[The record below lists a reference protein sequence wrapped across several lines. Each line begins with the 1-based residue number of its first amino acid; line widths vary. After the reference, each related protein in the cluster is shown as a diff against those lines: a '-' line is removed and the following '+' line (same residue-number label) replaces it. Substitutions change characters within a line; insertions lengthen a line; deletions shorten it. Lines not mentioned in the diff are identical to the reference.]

1 MYTVT
6 YGVSS
11 DDCNSISACAYCT
24 TCLAYS
30 TSKRERSQFIYVCVL
45 SLPLFFFFFTA
56 MRYRVQDDTT
66 APFTVCRERTSLSK
80 CHFSFFF
87 FSFQTRQARE
97 RCNFSDTSR
106 GSYIY
111 IYICTYQRT
120 VVRYLQNNIKVVR

>member
-45 SLPLFFFFFTA
+45 SLPLFFFFLQ
-56 MRYRVQDDTT
+56 RCDIEYRMTPRPPLQY
-66 APFTVCRERTSLSK
+66 AAKGLLYQSAIFL
-80 CHFSFFF
+80 FF

-111 IYICTYQRT
+111 IYVHTKELLSDIYK
-120 VVRYLQNNIKVVR
+120 II

>member
-45 SLPLFFFFFTA
+45 SLPLFFFFLQ
-56 MRYRVQDDTT
+56 RCDIEYRMTPRPPLQY
-66 APFTVCRERTSLSK
+66 AAKGLLYRSAIFL
-80 CHFSFFF
+80 FF
-87 FSFQTRQARE
+87 FSPFRHDKRE
-97 RCNFSDTSR
+97 KDAIFPIPREAL
-106 GSYIY
+106 IY
-111 IYICTYQRT
+111 IYMYIPKNCCQIFT
-120 VVRYLQNNIKVVR
+120 K